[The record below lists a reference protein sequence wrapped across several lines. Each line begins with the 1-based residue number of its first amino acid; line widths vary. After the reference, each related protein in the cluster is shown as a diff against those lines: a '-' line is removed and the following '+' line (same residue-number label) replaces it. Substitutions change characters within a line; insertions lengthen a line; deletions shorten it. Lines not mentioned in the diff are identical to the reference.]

1 MGATA
6 DRTLVSTSIYI
17 SMDNGVV
24 FDDDRGVGV
33 DIAFLSASVHI
44 AKVGAITFSADDA
57 VTLNSEMDGAADRSQ
72 CGHIDSG

>member
-1 MGATA
+1 MGAAA

-17 SMDNGVV
+17 PIDNGVV

-44 AKVGAITFSADDA
+44 AKVGAVTLCADDA
-57 VTLNSEMDGAADRSQ
+57 VTLNSEMDGTADRWVR
-72 CGHIDSG
+72 